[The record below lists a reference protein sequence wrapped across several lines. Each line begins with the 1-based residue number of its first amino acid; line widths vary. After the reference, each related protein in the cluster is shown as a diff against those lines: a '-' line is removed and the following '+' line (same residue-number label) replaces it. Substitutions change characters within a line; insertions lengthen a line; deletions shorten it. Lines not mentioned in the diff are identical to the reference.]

1 MKKTIYLSMMFLPFL
16 LAHSA
21 SGQEQWKYT
30 ALGDSLAT
38 GYTSPTGGYVTR
50 YKAHVTADTGAAVM
64 LSNYGFNGRSSS
76 GLLNALRT
84 DLAMQMSVNQ
94 SNVIT
99 WDIGLNDF
107 MNARNSYKNKKCG
120 GSDSQECLRSMVA
133 SFKTNWNGIISE
145 ITFRASPMTAV
156 IRTMDIYN
164 PWVKAD
170 MAKNTIQDTKEAAP
184 TKGTDFQVLKY
195 YLDQMNAHIA
205 VSANSN
211 NIPTAGIYSAF
222 NGASGSEDPIA
233 KGLMNTDGIHPSEV
247 GFQMI
252 SDNLRALGYLPLR

>member
-1 MKKTIYLSMMFLPFL
+1 MKRKLYLSMIVLPFL
-16 LAHSA
+16 LSYSA
-21 SGQEQWKYT
+21 AGQEQWRYT

-38 GYTSPTGGYVTR
+38 GYTSPTGGYVLR
-50 YKAHVTADTGAAVM
+50 YKNGIQADTGAAVL

-120 GSDSQECLRSMVA
+120 GSDNQDCLRSMVA
-133 SFKTNWNGIISE
+133 SFKTNWTGIISE

-184 TKGTDFQVLKY
+184 NKGTDFQVLKY
-195 YLDQMNAHIA
+195 YIDQMNAHIA
-205 VSANSN
+205 VTSSSN

-222 NGASGSEDPIA
+222 NGTGGNEDPIA
-233 KGLMNTDGIHPSEV
+233 KGLMNTDGLHPSEA
-247 GFQMI
+247 GYQLI
-252 SDNLRALGYLPLR
+252 SDKLRAIGYLPLR